1 MLVERAGEALLD
13 ETRKFIAEHPPGAY
27 HPQMVVEPA
36 GPIVT
41 SIKNQQALAR
51 DLSIVGG
58 LCMVLIPLSI
68 GLYFRRLRAVLF
80 VSAPGVMA
88 TVMAYAVAW
97 MAFGYLTTATSFL
110 VAFVMGNG
118 TNYAIVL
125 LARYEEHRRQGQSAT
140 DATLEA
146 CAALWRP
153 TGVAAVASALSY
165 LSLTVTGFRG
175 FSQFGLIGAAGC
187 LFAWLATFLVMPA
200 LLRLFDGRGPSM
212 VTRRARRNPL
222 HSLAGLIERSPRT
235 VLAVG
240 AVVTVVMLA
249 GAGRFGRDPFEYDFR
264 KLAIEK
270 NLDAQAKQFDR
281 EKGDLF
287 GRWPEPT
294 VVLADRVED
303 VPALVAAI
311 RKADAELPGPDV
323 IGKMVTVEDLLP
335 GSADAQ
341 AKKLALLQEIRRA
354 AGDPAMD
361 LLDADGKRQLDRL
374 RPPGTLRALQPS
386 DLPPLARRLFTE
398 ADGSMGKVLL
408 VYPPEQG
415 VSLWNGRDLLKIAS
429 VLQRVTLPDGRTVET
444 SGSAVIFAAMIR
456 SILRDGPL
464 ATLASL
470 AAVIL
475 LVLLR
480 VRPFRA
486 AAGVIAGLL
495 VGVVW
500 MAGIAGWLG
509 MKITFLNFIALPFIF
524 GVGVEYAIHVVSEFQ
539 ETGSVRRTV
548 VSAGGPVALC
558 SWSAIVGYGSLLAA
572 NNGALRGLGG
582 VATLGELTCLLAA
595 LVMIP
600 AALMLARRARAVPV
614 LPPATEVEAKAA

>member
-1 MLVERAGEALLD
+1 
-13 ETRKFIAEHPPGAY
+13 
-27 HPQMVVEPA
+27 
-36 GPIVT
+36 
-41 SIKNQQALAR
+41 
-51 DLSIVGG
+51 
-58 LCMVLIPLSI
+58 
-68 GLYFRRLRAVLF
+68 
-80 VSAPGVMA
+80 
-88 TVMAYAVAW
+88 
-97 MAFGYLTTATSFL
+97 

-125 LARYEEHRRQGQSAT
+125 LARYEEHRRQGLSAA

-146 CAALWRP
+146 CGALWRS

-187 LFAWLATFLVMPA
+187 LFAWLGTFLVMPA
-200 LLRLFDGRGPSM
+200 LLRLFDARGPGM
-212 VTRRARRNPL
+212 VVGRARRSPL
-222 HSLAGLIERSPRT
+222 QALAGLIERSPRT
-235 VLAVG
+235 VLAAG
-240 AVVTVVMLA
+240 AVITVVLLA
-249 GAGRFGRDPFEYDFR
+249 GAGRFGQDPFEYDFR

-270 NLDAQAKQFDR
+270 EMDAQAKQFDR
-281 EKGDLF
+281 EKGELF

-303 VPALVAAI
+303 MPALRAAI
-311 RKADAELPGPDV
+311 RKADAELPGRDV

-335 GSADAQ
+335 GSADMQ
-341 AKKLALLQEIRRA
+341 EKKLALLAEIRRA
-354 AGDPAMD
+354 AGDPAME
-361 LLDADGKRQLDRL
+361 LLDADDKRQLDRL
-374 RPPGTLRALQPS
+374 RPPSALRALQPS

-398 ADGSMGKVLL
+398 ADGSIGRVLL

-415 VSLWNGRDLLKIAS
+415 VSLWNGRDLLRIAS
-429 VLQRVTLPDGRTVET
+429 VLQRVTLPDGRQVDT

-480 VRPFRA
+480 VRPFKA
-486 AAGVIAGLL
+486 AVGVIGGLL
-495 VGVVW
+495 VGVCW

-509 MKITFLNFIALPFIF
+509 MKVTFLNFIALPFIF

-539 ETGSVRRTV
+539 QHGNVRRTV

-600 AALMLARRARAVPV
+600 AALMLARRPRAVPV
-614 LPPATEVEAKAA
+614 FPPATEVEAKAA